1 MDKEL
6 LRIVIIATGL
16 IIITGMLA
24 WAFVKSKKY
33 RDSLEDDFEDETPP
47 KSGVAPRKAI
57 DDEDFP
63 GTLEEEDDRMAVA
76 STAVSSGKTGRYHE
90 PETEEPDAEANPEA
104 EDSEDYDEPEPRFPA
119 PSIIQFSVIANQD
132 EGFNGLDLAHAFDL
146 AGLEYGN
153 LKIYERLDSKRLV
166 DFGVASMQPPGT
178 FPEHDL
184 EDFYCPGII
193 FFMQPGELEDAV
205 PVFDDF
211 VQTAV
216 FMAAELDG
224 TVLDHEHRPLSEKTV
239 EFIRRSL

>member
-16 IIITGMLA
+16 IIITGMLV
-24 WAFVKSKKY
+24 WAFVKNKQY
-33 RDSLEDDFEDETPP
+33 RDSLEGDFEDETPP
-47 KSGVAPRKAI
+47 KSGVAPRTAI
-57 DDEDFP
+57 DDEDFL
-63 GTLEEEDDRMAVA
+63 GALEVDDGDGGMAAAPAAPAVRTSRYQEPEVEEPLDDEDYEDD
-76 STAVSSGKTGRYHE
+76 
-90 PETEEPDAEANPEA
+90 
-104 EDSEDYDEPEPRFPA
+104 DEPEPRFLA
-119 PSIIQFSVIANQD
+119 PSIIQFSVVANQD
-132 EGFNGLDLAHAFDL
+132 EGFNGLDLAHAFDI

-153 LKIYERLDSKRLV
+153 LKIYERLDAKRLV

-184 EDFYCPGII
+184 ENFYCPGII

-224 TVLDHEHRPLSEKTV
+224 TVLDHEHKPLSEKTV
-239 EFIRRSL
+239 ELIRRSL

>member
-24 WAFVKSKKY
+24 WAFVKNTKY
-33 RDSLEDDFEDETPP
+33 RRSLEDFEDETPP
-47 KSGVAPRKAI
+47 KPGLHDRPAI

-63 GTLEEEDDRMAVA
+63 GALDDEGDEAMEIAPAAPA
-76 STAVSSGKTGRYHE
+76 SKPGRYQE
-90 PETEEPDAEANPEA
+90 PEIDEPADDEE
-104 EDSEDYDEPEPRFPA
+104 YGEPEPRFAA
-119 PSIIQFSVIANQD
+119 PSIIQFSVVANQD
-132 EGFNGLDLAHAFDL
+132 GGFNGIDLAQAFDIV
-146 AGLEYGN
+146 GLEYGN

-166 DFGVASMQPPGT
+166 DFGVASMIPPGT

-184 EDFYCPGII
+184 EEFNCPGII
-193 FFMQPGELEDAV
+193 FFMQPGELEDAAS
-205 PVFDDF
+205 VFDDF

-224 TVLDHEHRPLSEKTV
+224 TVLDHEHKPLSENTV
-239 EFIRRSL
+239 ELIRRSL